1 MLSGAQKNQ
10 GYDTKCCKDI
20 SYMHYLSQF
29 AKYTMNFTCTLGL
42 GVLVEANRTEN
53 TTNLTRAYP
62 KHVTNVT
69 CIHSYMYI
77 YYSGSEAMNALA
89 VLSPSKTEQKD
100 IKNYSREKFRDAVFA
115 YMEIKFRDYTH
126 DFIQLPQN

>member
-1 MLSGAQKNQ
+1 MLQRHQLHALPQPVCKVYHELHMHIGIGSACGSKQDREHHQ
-10 GYDTKCCKDI
+10 SDTC
-20 SYMHYLSQF
+20 
-29 AKYTMNFTCTLGL
+29 
-42 GVLVEANRTEN
+42 
-53 TTNLTRAYP
+53 AYP

-69 CIHSYMYI
+69 CIHSTCVYI

>member
-1 MLSGAQKNQ
+1 
-10 GYDTKCCKDI
+10 
-20 SYMHYLSQF
+20 
-29 AKYTMNFTCTLGL
+29 
-42 GVLVEANRTEN
+42 
-53 TTNLTRAYP
+53 
-62 KHVTNVT
+62 
-69 CIHSYMYI
+69 
-77 YYSGSEAMNALA
+77 MNALA